1 MPEAGVSGVVEIVT
15 TCEAPVV
22 VGVRLKVRGDADR
35 PVTVGTVTVQ
45 LTDDAVPAVKVATTL
60 GAVLA
65 PAVMVA
71 VVGFQVSE

>member
-1 MPEAGVSGVVEIVT
+1 MVVIVT

-22 VGVRLKVRGDADR
+22 VGVRLNVSGEADK

-45 LTDDAVPAVKVATTL
+45 LTDAAAPAVRVATTL

>member
-1 MPEAGVSGVVEIVT
+1 MIVT

-22 VGVRLKVRGDADR
+22 VGVKLKVSGDAAR

-45 LTDDAVPAVKVATTL
+45 LTDTATPAVNVATTL

-65 PAVMVA
+65 PAVIVA
-71 VVGFQVSE
+71 VVGFQVRE

>member
-1 MPEAGVSGVVEIVT
+1 M
-15 TCEAPVV
+15 V
-22 VGVRLKVRGDADR
+22 VGVKLKVSGDAAK

-45 LTDDAVPAVKVATTL
+45 LTEAATPAVKVATTL

-71 VVGFQVSE
+71 VVGFHASE